1 MGGNAEEPPSPVA
14 VAQCNLIVNLIMG
27 AVWLGLWLGYGKAE
41 NCDKDLRLWYDLF
54 LGGVLF
60 GLACDVGVVV
70 AAKRE
75 SKGALKMCRL
85 LHTLDQLFELG
96 VMLWGVALAWGAKR
110 DRVGAGGCK
119 VLATWQKV
127 NATFI
132 LVVASLAMCMILTGG
147 GEDAEKA
154 EEMYVGAEMTK
165 RMRAQKGHDSRE
177 PERARQ
183 DLEAPTPRS
192 RGTA

>member
-1 MGGNAEEPPSPVA
+1 MGGNDEEPPSPVA

-27 AVWLGLWLGYGKAE
+27 AVWLGLWLGYGKAA
-41 NCDKDLRLWYDLF
+41 NCDRDLRLWYDLF

-60 GLACDVGVVV
+60 GLACDGGVVI

-75 SKGALKMCRL
+75 SKGALKVCRI

-127 NATFI
+127 NSLMTISFLG
-132 LVVASLAMCMILTGG
+132 LVLMAIMNGG
-147 GEDAEKA
+147 GEDPLKSTEP
-154 EEMYVGAEMTK
+154 
-165 RMRAQKGHDSRE
+165 DS
-177 PERARQ
+177 Q
-183 DLEAPTPRS
+183 V
-192 RGTA
+192 